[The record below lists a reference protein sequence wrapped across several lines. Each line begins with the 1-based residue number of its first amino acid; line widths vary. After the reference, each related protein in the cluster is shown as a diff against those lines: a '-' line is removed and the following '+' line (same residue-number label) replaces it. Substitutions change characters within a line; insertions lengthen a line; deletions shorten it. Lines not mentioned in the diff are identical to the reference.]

1 METGELVGNQIEA
14 NKREE
19 RQKVV
24 QFTIPKSLADEFKG
38 ACGRNGRAM
47 KDVVEDLM
55 NRYVQQLPLSESKG
69 MS

>member
-1 METGELVGNQIEA
+1 METGELVGSQIEA

-38 ACGRNGRAM
+38 ACGRNGRAI
-47 KDVVEDLM
+47 EGL
-55 NRYVQQLPLSESKG
+55 
-69 MS
+69 